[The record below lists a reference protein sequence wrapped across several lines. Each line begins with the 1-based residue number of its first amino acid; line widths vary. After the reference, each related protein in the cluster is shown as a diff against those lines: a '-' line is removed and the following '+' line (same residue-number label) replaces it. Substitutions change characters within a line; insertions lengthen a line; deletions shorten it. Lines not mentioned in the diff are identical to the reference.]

1 VQALVQGQAELG
13 LVRPSHLNLNYLNQ
27 FPVKNHPTALAFPD
41 RLKVRVEQL
50 GVVLAQVVLPLRAAQ
65 VEQPVAVLVLPEV
78 VAAQND
84 LEY

>member
-1 VQALVQGQAELG
+1 MQALVRAELG

-50 GVVLAQVVLPLRAAQ
+50 GVVLVQVVLPLRAAQ
-65 VEQPVAVLVLPEV
+65 VA
-78 VAAQND
+78 
-84 LEY
+84 

>member
-1 VQALVQGQAELG
+1 MQALVRGQAELG

-50 GVVLAQVVLPLRAAQ
+50 GVVLVQAALPLRAAQ
-65 VEQPVAVLVLPEV
+65 VA
-78 VAAQND
+78 
-84 LEY
+84 